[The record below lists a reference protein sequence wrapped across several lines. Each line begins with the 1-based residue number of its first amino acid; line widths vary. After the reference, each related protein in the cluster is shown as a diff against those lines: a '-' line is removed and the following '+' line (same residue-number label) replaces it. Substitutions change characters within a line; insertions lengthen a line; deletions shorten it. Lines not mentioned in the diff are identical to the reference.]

1 VRLESWANAQ
11 NQAIVAAKAALGQD
25 VRYDELPWFW
35 SDQYDLNLQIL
46 GFPDRW
52 PEPVVRGDP
61 TRGSFSQFYLDGERI
76 AAIVA
81 VNAPRDLRA
90 AKKLVET
97 RKPVRAESL
106 ADPAVQ
112 LQRL

>member
-1 VRLESWANAQ
+1 MRLESWANAQ

-25 VRYDELPWFW
+25 ARYDELPWFW
-35 SDQYDLNLQIL
+35 SDQYDVNLQIL
-46 GFPDRW
+46 GLPARW
-52 PEPVVRGDP
+52 SEPVVRGDP
-61 TRGSFSQFYLDGERI
+61 GSGSFSHFHLDGDRI
-76 AAIVA
+76 VAIVS

-90 AKKLVET
+90 AKKLVLT
-97 RKPVRAESL
+97 RKAVRPESL